1 MLTFVPSSIADGEA
15 LASLRVAA
23 MRDSLERIGRYD
35 PQRARQRFLSTYDPD
50 CTWQLC
56 LGGALAGF
64 YVLRPQADYLLLD
77 HLYLAPECQRQG
89 MGAAV
94 LARVFAEA
102 DAARKSVRVGAL
114 RGSEANRFYVR
125 HGFVPDGE
133 EEFDLYYR
141 RAPAP

>member
-1 MLTFVPSSIADGEA
+1 MLTFVATNWADGEA

-35 PQRARQRFLSTYDPD
+35 PQRARQRFLATFDPA
-50 CTWQLC
+50 CTWQLRH
-56 LGGALAGF
+56 GGALAGF
-64 YVLRPQADYLLLD
+64 YVLRPEAEYLLLD
-77 HLYLAPECQRQG
+77 HLYLAPGCQRQG

-102 DAARKSVRVGAL
+102 DAGRKSVRVGAL

-133 EEFDLYYR
+133 GEFDLYYR

>member
-1 MLTFVPSSIADGEA
+1 MLTFLPASLADGEA

-23 MRDSLERIGRYD
+23 MRASLERIGRYD
-35 PQRARQRFLSTYDPD
+35 PQRARDRFLATFDPAR
-50 CTWQLC
+50 TWQLRHDDT
-56 LGGALAGF
+56 LAGF

-77 HLYLAPECQRQG
+77 HLYLAPGYQRQG

-102 DAARKSVRVGAL
+102 DATRQSVRVGAL
-114 RGSEANRFYVR
+114 RDSEANRFYVR

>member
-1 MLTFVPSSIADGEA
+1 MLTVVPASLADGEA

-23 MRDSLERIGRYD
+23 MRESLERIGRYD
-35 PQRARQRFLSTYDPD
+35 PQRARQRFLATYDPD
-50 CTWQLC
+50 CTWQLRH
-56 LGGALAGF
+56 GGALAGF
-64 YVLRPQADYLLLD
+64 YVLRPQAEYLLLD
-77 HLYLAPECQRQG
+77 HLYLDPEYQRQG
-89 MGAAV
+89 LGAAV

-102 DAARKSVRVGAL
+102 DAAGKSVRVGAL

>member
-1 MLTFVPSSIADGEA
+1 MLTFVPASPADGEA
-15 LASLRVAA
+15 LASLRVVA

-35 PQRARQRFLSTYDPD
+35 PQRARQRFLATYDPA
-50 CTWQLC
+50 CTWQLRH
-56 LGGALAGF
+56 GGALAGF

-77 HLYLAPECQRQG
+77 HLYLAPGCQRQG

>member
-1 MLTFVPSSIADGEA
+1 MLTFVPASQADGEA

-35 PQRARQRFLSTYDPD
+35 PQRARQRFLATFDPAS
-50 CTWQLC
+50 TWQLRE
-56 LGGALAGF
+56 GGALAGF
-64 YVLRPQADYLLLD
+64 YVLRPEADHLLLD
-77 HLYLAPECQRQG
+77 HLYLAPGCQRQG

-114 RGSEANRFYVR
+114 RGSEANCFYVR

-133 EEFDLYYR
+133 GEFDLYYR

>member
-1 MLTFVPSSIADGEA
+1 MLTFVPASSADGEA

-35 PQRARQRFLSTYDPD
+35 PQRARQRFLSTYDPA
-50 CTWQLC
+50 CTWQLRH
-56 LGGALAGF
+56 GGALAGF

-114 RGSEANRFYVR
+114 RGSEANRFYMR

>member
-1 MLTFVPSSIADGEA
+1 MLTFVPASIADGEA

-23 MRDSLERIGRYD
+23 MRESLERIGRYD
-35 PQRARQRFLSTYDPD
+35 PQRARQRFLATYDPA
-50 CTWQLC
+50 CTWQLRH
-56 LGGALAGF
+56 GGALAGF

-125 HGFVPDGE
+125 HGFVADGE

>member
-1 MLTFVPSSIADGEA
+1 MLTVVPASLADGEA

-23 MRDSLERIGRYD
+23 MRESLERIGRYD
-35 PQRARQRFLSTYDPD
+35 PQRARQRFLATFDPD
-50 CTWQLC
+50 CTWQLHH
-56 LGGALAGF
+56 GGALAGF
-64 YVLRPQADYLLLD
+64 YVLRPQAEHLLLD
-77 HLYLAPECQRQG
+77 HLYLDPEYQRQG
-89 MGAAV
+89 LGAAV

-102 DAARKSVRVGAL
+102 DAAGKSVRVGAL

>member
-1 MLTFVPSSIADGEA
+1 MLTFVPASIADGAA
-15 LASLRVAA
+15 LADLRVLA

-35 PQRARQRFLSTYDPD
+35 PQRARQRFLATYDPA
-50 CTWQLC
+50 CTWQLHH
-56 LGGALAGF
+56 GGALAGF

-77 HLYLAPECQRQG
+77 HLYLAPACQRRG

-102 DAARKSVRVGAL
+102 DAAGKSVRVGAL
-114 RGSEANRFYVR
+114 RGSEADRFYVR
-125 HGFVPDGE
+125 HGFEADGE

-141 RAPAP
+141 RAPAS

>member
-1 MLTFVPSSIADGEA
+1 MLTFVPASLADGEA

-23 MRDSLERIGRYD
+23 MRESLERIGRYD
-35 PQRARQRFLSTYDPD
+35 PQRACQRFLATFDPD
-50 CTWQLC
+50 CTWQLRH
-56 LGGALAGF
+56 GDALAGF
-64 YVLRPQADYLLLD
+64 YVLRPQAEYLLLD
-77 HLYLAPECQRQG
+77 HLYLAPACQRQG

-141 RAPAP
+141 RAPAA

>member
-1 MLTFVPSSIADGEA
+1 MLTFVPASLADGDA
-15 LASLRVAA
+15 LADLRVLA

-35 PQRARQRFLSTYDPD
+35 PQRARQRFLSTYDPV
-50 CTWQLC
+50 CTWQLRH
-56 LGGALAGF
+56 GGLLAGF

-77 HLYLAPECQRQG
+77 HLYLTPECQRQG

-141 RAPAP
+141 RTPAP

>member
-1 MLTFVPSSIADGEA
+1 MLTFLPASLADGEA

-23 MRDSLERIGRYD
+23 MRASLERIGRYD
-35 PQRARQRFLSTYDPD
+35 PQRARDRFLASYDPAH
-50 CTWQLC
+50 TWQLRHDDT
-56 LGGALAGF
+56 LAGF

-77 HLYLAPECQRQG
+77 HLYLAPGYQRQG

-102 DAARKSVRVGAL
+102 DAARQSVRVGAL
-114 RGSEANRFYVR
+114 RDSEANRFYVR

>member
-1 MLTFVPSSIADGEA
+1 MLTFVPASSADGEA

-35 PQRARQRFLSTYDPD
+35 PQRARQRFLSTYDPA
-50 CTWQLC
+50 CTWQLRH
-56 LGGALAGF
+56 GGALAGF

>member
-1 MLTFVPSSIADGEA
+1 MLTFVPASSADGEA

-35 PQRARQRFLSTYDPD
+35 PQRARQRFLSTYDPA
-50 CTWQLC
+50 CTWQLRH
-56 LGGALAGF
+56 GGALAGF

-89 MGAAV
+89 MGASV

-114 RGSEANRFYVR
+114 RGSEANRFYMR

>member
-1 MLTFVPSSIADGEA
+1 MLTFVPASSADGEA

-50 CTWQLC
+50 CTWQLRH
-56 LGGALAGF
+56 GGALAGF